1 MNKSNREFYVS
12 CRSGTEAALQ
22 VTSYR
27 KIFTD
32 GSLRPIHGKITILPA
47 DRGTQGPRRGLLL
60 VMISQSGSRPDQAP
74 FCGSMANVGIFQ
86 PICFLPGL
94 TVFLIRSGS
103 WEERPLVR

>member
-12 CRSGTEAALQ
+12 CRSGTEATLQ

-47 DRGTQGPRRGLLL
+47 DRGTKGLQRGLLQVKL
-60 VMISQSGSRPDQAP
+60 SQSGSRLGQVP
-74 FCGSMANVGIFQ
+74 FCGFTANVGVRLVCILLSRLM
-86 PICFLPGL
+86 ILP
-94 TVFLIRSGS
+94 IRS
-103 WEERPLVR
+103 WRREERPLVR